1 MNINSVNKKLEAS
14 FKENWWKL
22 ALSNYQGETMNYAM
36 MAERIEM
43 MHVIFQRCGLKPGD
57 RVAICGRNQANWGVC
72 FLAAM
77 TYGAV
82 PVPIL
87 HEFNPDS
94 IIYLLGHSES
104 RVFFVDE
111 TVWAQLDSK
120 NLPDLEVVVNIS
132 DLQCLMSVKDDID
145 AIRMDVVMEFRRK
158 YPCGLRP
165 EQICYYEDKPDELA
179 IINYTSGTSGF
190 SKGVMIPYSVIV
202 CYMYFASH
210 VAEPQ
215 MDSNSKIV
223 SMLPLAHMYG
233 LMFEF
238 LFEIS
243 IGAHVYFLTKT
254 PSPKVIMSAFA
265 EIHPSVII
273 AVPLIIEKVYK
284 TQLKPVAEKL
294 KFFFAAP
301 FIGGIVRK

>member
-158 YPCGLRP
+158 
-165 EQICYYEDKPDELA
+165 
-179 IINYTSGTSGF
+179 
-190 SKGVMIPYSVIV
+190 
-202 CYMYFASH
+202 
-210 VAEPQ
+210 
-215 MDSNSKIV
+215 
-223 SMLPLAHMYG
+223 
-233 LMFEF
+233 
-238 LFEIS
+238 
-243 IGAHVYFLTKT
+243 
-254 PSPKVIMSAFA
+254 
-265 EIHPSVII
+265 
-273 AVPLIIEKVYK
+273 
-284 TQLKPVAEKL
+284 
-294 KFFFAAP
+294 
-301 FIGGIVRK
+301 

>member
-165 EQICYYEDKPDELA
+165 EQICYYGHCLQYVFRRPCRRAADGQQFED
-179 IINYTSGTSGF
+179 
-190 SKGVMIPYSVIV
+190 SVYAPARTYV
-202 CYMYFASH
+202 RTYVRVPVRNQHRRAR
-210 VAEPQ
+210 
-215 MDSNSKIV
+215 
-223 SMLPLAHMYG
+223 L
-233 LMFEF
+233 F
-238 LFEIS
+238 LDQD
-243 IGAHVYFLTKT
+243 T
-254 PSPKVIMSAFA
+254 
-265 EIHPSVII
+265 
-273 AVPLIIEKVYK
+273 
-284 TQLKPVAEKL
+284 
-294 KFFFAAP
+294 
-301 FIGGIVRK
+301 